1 MALDTWLQ
9 ANGYTIPAAV
19 QPIVAQYVSEGFDFL
34 ALRLAPGQGVQAMR
48 PVSVTSTGAGLSL
61 PLRMVAAGTGATVGI
76 TLWVVA
82 TGGYEPQ
89 NFQTFTISAA
99 SLVWDWSQGLS
110 NYATLVSQKE
120 TALGNAAWQIESV
133 LDESPFQVEN
143 LVLQGNASNDY
154 LPAPATNGGVGE
166 GGASEAGVTDSGGG
180 ETAEEV
186 RSQDL
191 ATCFPGAGSSVRITR
206 MRADLAQAA
215 LANDLVLQASADQGT
230 MSNVYQ
236 VTRSVN
242 APVCPTFAPVT
253 CGPCGGSDGFGG
265 PGGDDGGIGGGAT
278 AAAPLPAKDPF
289 SCAATPE
296 RSSGGLEI
304 ALASLV
310 GISLIRGRKRGKR

>member
-99 SLVWDWSQGLS
+99 SLVWDWSQGIS
-110 NYATLVSQKE
+110 NYSTLVSQKE
-120 TALGNAAWQIESV
+120 TALGNAAWQIESA

-154 LPAPATNGGVGE
+154 LPAPATNGEVGE
-166 GGASEAGVTDSGGG
+166 AGLPRPVSATAVRAKPRRRCARRTSRRVSRGLARACASRECAPTLRKPLWPTTSYSRRLR
-180 ETAEEV
+180 TKA
-186 RSQDL
+186 RCRTS
-191 ATCFPGAGSSVRITR
+191 
-206 MRADLAQAA
+206 
-215 LANDLVLQASADQGT
+215 
-230 MSNVYQ
+230 
-236 VTRSVN
+236 TRSRN
-242 APVCPTFAPVT
+242 
-253 CGPCGGSDGFGG
+253 
-265 PGGDDGGIGGGAT
+265 
-278 AAAPLPAKDPF
+278 
-289 SCAATPE
+289 
-296 RSSGGLEI
+296 R
-304 ALASLV
+304 
-310 GISLIRGRKRGKR
+310 